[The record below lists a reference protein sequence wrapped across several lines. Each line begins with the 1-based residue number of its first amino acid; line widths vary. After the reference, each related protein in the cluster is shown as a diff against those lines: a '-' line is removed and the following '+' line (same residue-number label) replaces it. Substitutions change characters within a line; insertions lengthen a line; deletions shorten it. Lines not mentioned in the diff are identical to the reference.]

1 MAVHG
6 AVARS
11 VVLPSQRCSCGCKSL
26 SCCLRF
32 LLFFHRL
39 VPPSLAAPPVSPTL
53 VSRYR
58 ASSWGEWLRKWLR
71 TTVLILLAG
80 FLVLPV
86 LAVLASWLPLGTAA
100 GDVPA
105 SAILR
110 EMAATVL
117 PGYVWTTL
125 WLGLLVALGA
135 AVVGTAT
142 AAAVTL
148 FDFPGRRLFE
158 WLLLLPLA
166 MPAYVTAYA
175 YTDFLQYSGPLQ
187 VGLREAFGWEGRLLP
202 EVRSLGGAVWVFI
215 FSLYPYVYLLA
226 RAALGERAAGL
237 MEAARL
243 LGAPLSRR
251 ISAVALPL
259 ARPAVAAGVALVLM
273 ETLADFGVASYF
285 GIQTFTTGIYKAWLS
300 MDNRLAAAQLATMLL
315 VLVLALLHIEQR
327 AEKRMRFA
335 VGGGRAGSA
344 EAQPVALVGAH
355 QWAAW
360 AVCGV
365 PVLMGFVAP
374 VLFMLRPLLADW
386 SVLPWERFLGWAWNS
401 VRLGGITAVLA
412 VAIAMLLAFAVRRQP
427 DAVTRTVVQLASV
440 GYAVPGAVIVVGL
453 LLPVG
458 WLQSVAPQWGIGG
471 LVTATAFGIVW
482 AYLVRFS
489 AAALQSMQSGYA
501 RIPKSLDE
509 SARMLGVGGGALIAR
524 VHWPL
529 LKRSTAAA
537 ALLVFV
543 DVMKELPATIVLRP
557 FNSDTLAVVAYQ
569 LARDE
574 RLGEAALPSLALV
587 AVGLVPVIL
596 LSRTLRS
603 RPG

>member
-1 MAVHG
+1 MRRTPFSVF
-6 AVARS
+6 RS
-11 VVLPSQRCSCGCKSL
+11 IP
-26 SCCLRF
+26 
-32 LLFFHRL
+32 
-39 VPPSLAAPPVSPTL
+39 
-53 VSRYR
+53 
-58 ASSWGEWLRKWLR
+58 
-71 TTVLILLAG
+71 LILFAG
-80 FLVLPV
+80 FLALPV
-86 LAVLASWLPLGTAA
+86 LAVLASWLPFSATGQGDAQA
-100 GDVPA
+100 G
-105 SAILR
+105 AILR
-110 EMAATVL
+110 EMASTVL

-125 WLGLLVALGA
+125 WLSVLVALGA
-135 AVVGTAT
+135 AVVGTLA

-148 FDFPGRRLFE
+148 FDFPGRRTFE

-175 YTDFLQYSGPLQ
+175 YTDFLQFSGPLQ
-187 VGLREAFGWEGRLLP
+187 VGLRNTFGLEGRLLP

-226 RAALGERAAGL
+226 RTALGERAAHL

-251 ISAVALPL
+251 IRAVALPL

-315 VLVLALLHIEQR
+315 VVVMALLHLEHR
-327 AEKRMRFA
+327 AQKRMRFA
-335 VGGGRAGSA
+335 TGGGRAGSA
-344 EAQPVALVGAH
+344 EAQPLRLRGARR
-355 QWAAW
+355 WAAW
-360 AVCGV
+360 AVCTV

-374 VLFMLRPLLADW
+374 VAFMLRPLAADW
-386 SVLPWERFLGWAWNS
+386 SVLPWERFMEWAWHS
-401 VRLGGITAVLA
+401 VRLGGITAALA
-412 VAIAMLLAFAVRRQP
+412 VAIALALAFAVRRQP
-427 DAVTRTVVQLASV
+427 DAVTRGVVQLASV

-458 WLQSVAPQWGIGG
+458 WLQAAMPQWGVGA

-482 AYLVRFS
+482 AYLVRFC
-489 AAALQSMQSGYA
+489 AVALQSMQSGYA
-501 RIPKSLDE
+501 RIPPSLDD
-509 SARMLGVGGGALIAR
+509 SARMLGMGSAGLLAR

-543 DVMKELPATIVLRP
+543 DVMKELPATMVLRP

-603 RPG
+603 RT